1 MLTYCKLLINCS
13 PTCNKATTWF
23 FEYSCN
29 CQSEAGVYTKRCFV
43 CCTRQHIFIPLLP
56 PHLIDYCTAPMPYV
70 IGLHASLLK
79 VWPSHC
85 TTSATDVVNPS
96 YCSCC
101 CRSCVRTNL
110 VTRSFSMLTRV
121 RFCRSTTTCH
131 AFRTTSYVDHLVIQQ
146 PTTLVIPRS
155 VAGVELAEAP
165 ARRQVRQE
173 HECHGWRWT
182 GSSLPQGDGLPHWY
196 D

>member
-1 MLTYCKLLINCS
+1 MRLVFT
-13 PTCNKATTWF
+13 
-23 FEYSCN
+23 
-29 CQSEAGVYTKRCFV
+29 QHCFV
-43 CCTRQHIFIPLLP
+43 CWQATYFYTSPSAAFDRLL
-56 PHLIDYCTAPMPYV
+56 HRSDAVRHRFARFLTQ
-70 IGLHASLLK
+70 GLTLTLH
-79 VWPSHC
+79 H
-85 TTSATDVVNPS
+85 VVRYYKCWNF
-96 YCSCC
+96 CC

-146 PTTLVIPRS
+146 STTLVIPRS